1 MVTNLYCSNHKRPPA
16 SPPTWRSSCAW
27 NTRPRLGST
36 MAIDFGTLILNETPD
51 AVIVTTPDGAVVCW
65 TRGAQAVFGYSEQEA
80 LGATLAQLIVPEE
93 YGDAE
98 RAVLRQTLE
107 HGQANYES
115 MRRAKDGALV
125 YIDSSSKAIVA
136 ADGSVDYILW
146 RKKDVTQLK
155 VLRDAK
161 QVEARFG
168 GLLDSTPDAIIMANA
183 SGRVVLANSQA
194 EALFGY
200 ARGELRGLAL
210 ESLMPERMRRDHVDH
225 RSRYFSAPQSRPMGS
240 GRELFGLRRD
250 GGEFPVEISL
260 SPIATEEGTL
270 IMSAIRDISERKRL
284 EHTLHERNL
293 ELAAANAA
301 MDRFLAGMSHEL
313 RTPLNAI
320 IGFTGTLL
328 MKLPGPLNR
337 EQDKQ
342 LHTIQGSAR
351 HLLSMINDLLDL
363 TRIEAG
369 KTELD
374 WQPVQLRQAVDEV
387 LQLLKPQARQK
398 KLALE
403 FRCTPHDIAII
414 SDRRALQQ
422 ILLNLLNN
430 AIKFTERG
438 EVAVRLSTARL
449 DDQECVTISIS
460 DTGVGIM
467 EERQHLL
474 FQAFSQ
480 VDSGPTRQFEGTGL
494 GLHLCQ
500 KLAALLGG
508 QILFDSQYG
517 VGSIFKIGRAHV

>member
-1 MVTNLYCSNHKRPPA
+1 
-16 SPPTWRSSCAW
+16 
-27 NTRPRLGST
+27 

-65 TRGAQAVFGYSEQEA
+65 TRGAQAVFGYSEAEA
-80 LGATLAQLIVPEE
+80 LGATLAQLIVPDE
-93 YGDAE
+93 YLGDE
-98 RAVLRQTLE
+98 RAVMDQTLE

-115 MRRAKDGALV
+115 IRRAKDGALV
-125 YIDSSSKAIVA
+125 YIDSSSKAVLA

-146 RKKDVTQLK
+146 SKKDVTPLK

-161 QVEARFG
+161 LVEARFG

-183 SGRVVLANSQA
+183 SGRIVLANVQS

-200 ARGELRGLAL
+200 DRGEMRGRPL
-210 ESLMPERMRRDHVDH
+210 ESLMPERMRQAHVGH
-225 RSRYFSAPQSRPMGS
+225 RSQYFSAPLSRPMGS
-240 GRELFGLRRD
+240 GRELFGLRKD
-250 GGEFPVEISL
+250 GSEFPVEISL
-260 SPIATEEGTL
+260 SPIDTEEGML
-270 IMSAIRDISERKRL
+270 IMSAIRDISERKQIER
-284 EHTLHERNL
+284 TLHERNV

-301 MDRFLAGMSHEL
+301 KDRFLASMSHEL

-328 MKLPGPLNR
+328 MKLPGPLNGA
-337 EQDKQ
+337 QDKQ
-342 LHTIQGSAR
+342 LRTIQVSAR
-351 HLLSMINDLLDL
+351 HLLSLINDLLDL
-363 TRIEAG
+363 TKIEAG
-369 KTELD
+369 KLELD
-374 WQPVQLRQAVDEV
+374 WQHIQCRQVIDEV

-398 KLALE
+398 NLAVE
-403 FRCTPHDIAII
+403 FRSTPHDIAIM

-449 DDQECVTISIS
+449 DDEECVTISVS
-460 DTGVGIM
+460 DTGVGIL

-517 VGSIFKIGRAHV
+517 VGSIFTLALPLDAARRPSNESRAASPAGSIHQER

>member
-1 MVTNLYCSNHKRPPA
+1 
-16 SPPTWRSSCAW
+16 
-27 NTRPRLGST
+27 

-125 YIDSSSKAIVA
+125 YIDSSSKAILA
-136 ADGSVDYILW
+136 DDGSVDYILW
-146 RKKDVTQLK
+146 SKKDVTQLK

-161 QVEARFG
+161 LVEARFG

-183 SGRVVLANSQA
+183 AGRIVLANRQA

-200 ARGELRGLAL
+200 ARGELRGQVL
-210 ESLMPERMRRDHVDH
+210 ESLMPARLRQGHVGH
-225 RSRYFSAPQSRPMGS
+225 RNGYFSTPLSRPMGS
-240 GRELFGLRRD
+240 GRELFGLRKD
-250 GGEFPVEISL
+250 GCEFPVEISL

-270 IMSAIRDISERKRL
+270 IMSAIRDISERKRIEL
-284 EHTLHERNL
+284 TLHEQNL

-301 MDRFLAGMSHEL
+301 KDRFLASMSHEL

-320 IGFTGTLL
+320 IGFAGTLL
-328 MKLPGPLNR
+328 MKLPGPINR

-342 LHTIQGSAR
+342 LRTIQGSAR

-363 TRIEAG
+363 TSIESG
-369 KTELD
+369 KTTLD
-374 WQPVQLRQAVDEV
+374 WQPVQCRQAIDEV
-387 LQLLKPQARQK
+387 LQLLRPQARQK

-422 ILLNLLNN
+422 ILLSLLNN

-438 EVAVRLSTARL
+438 EVAVRLSSARL
-449 DDQECVTISIS
+449 DGEEYVTISVS

-467 EERQHLL
+467 EEQQHLL
-474 FQAFSQ
+474 FQAFAQLDAGS
-480 VDSGPTRQFEGTGL
+480 TRQYGGAGL
-494 GLHLCQ
+494 GLHLCRKQ
-500 KLAALLGG
+500 AALLGG

-517 VGSIFKIGRAHV
+517 VGSIFTLALPLDVARRPGNESRAISPAGSIHLER